1 MNVKAALPRVRPS
14 PAAGR
19 LVQRTASGHAEAL
32 VAARRVV
39 VKIGSALLIAETGEI
54 RRSWLDALADDV
66 ARCRS
71 RGQEVI
77 LVSSGA
83 IAVGRRHLGLVG
95 RRMKLEEKQAAAAT
109 GQIRLAHAYQEA
121 LARHHITVAQ
131 ILLTPEDTEERRRH
145 LNARATFAQLLM
157 LGAVPVVNENDTIAT
172 AEIRFG
178 DNDRLAARVAQ
189 MTSSEMLVLLSD
201 IDGLYTAD
209 PRREPNAQHVPVV
222 HDIGPEI
229 EAMAGE
235 APPGY
240 SSGGMVTKLAAARI
254 AMNAG
259 CRMLITQ
266 GKVPGPQR
274 GPLAAIEAGGRA
286 TLFLPRGEPRSAR
299 KAWIAGTVNPCGTVI
314 VDDGAARALQ
324 RGTSLLPAGV
334 VAVEGSFE
342 RGDAVIIRTR
352 AGVEAGRG
360 LSAYSS
366 ADIQLIAGHK
376 TGEIAD
382 ILGYRG
388 RPEIIHRDDL
398 VVTELR

>member
-1 MNVKAALPRVRPS
+1 MTPAQAL
-14 PAAGR
+14 A
-19 LVQRTASGHAEAL
+19 
-32 VAARRVV
+32 AARRVI
-39 VKIGSALLIAETGEI
+39 VKIGSSLLVAERGEI
-54 RRSWLDALADDV
+54 RGAWLAALADDV
-66 ARCRS
+66 ARCRA

-83 IAVGRRHLGLVG
+83 VAVGRRHLGLAD
-95 RRMKLEEKQAAAAT
+95 RRLRLEEKQAAAAT

-121 LARHHITVAQ
+121 LAGHGITVAQ
-131 ILLTPEDTEERRRH
+131 ILLTLEDTEERRRH
-145 LNARATFAQLLM
+145 LNARATFAQLLT

-189 MTSSEMLVLLSD
+189 MTSADMLVLLSD

-209 PRREPNAQHVPVV
+209 PRKRQDAHHVPLVRE
-222 HDIGPEI
+222 IGPEI

-235 APPGY
+235 AAPGY

-254 AMNAG
+254 AMSAG
-259 CRMLITQ
+259 CHMLIAQ
-266 GKVPGPQR
+266 GKGA
-274 GPLAAIEAGGRA
+274 GSPLAALEAGGRA
-286 TLFLPRGEPRSAR
+286 TLFLPRCEPRSAR
-299 KAWIAGTVNPCGTVI
+299 KAWIAGVVNPLGIVT
-314 VDDGAARALQ
+314 VDDGAADALR

-334 VAVEGSFE
+334 VAVEGVFE

-352 AGVEAGRG
+352 SGSEAGRG

-366 ADIQLIAGHK
+366 ADIRRIAGYK
-376 TGEIAD
+376 SGEIAG

-388 RPEIIHRDDL
+388 RDEIIHRDDL
-398 VVTELR
+398 VVTEPR